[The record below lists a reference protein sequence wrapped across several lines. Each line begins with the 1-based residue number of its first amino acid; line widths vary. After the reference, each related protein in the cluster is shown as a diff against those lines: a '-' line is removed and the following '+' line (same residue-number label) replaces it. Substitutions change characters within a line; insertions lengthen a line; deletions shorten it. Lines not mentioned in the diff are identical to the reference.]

1 LILLD
6 TASWIWYASESPEL
20 SPMALATLGAD
31 EIKLVSAI
39 SVWEVGMLVAK
50 QRIRLDR
57 PVETWVEQAL
67 RLPGLEPVTVDQGVA
82 LLATRL
88 PGMPPPDPADRMILA
103 TALVQ
108 GCPVL
113 TPDRRMLDYAYVP
126 TVW

>member
-20 SPMALATLGAD
+20 SPIALATLGAD

-67 RLPGLEPVTVDQGVA
+67 RLPGLEPVTVDQAVA

-113 TPDRRMLDYAYVP
+113 TPDRRMLDYAHVP